1 MRVETASDHR
11 NTINLPGLEY
21 KSEMNLENPKYDSKG
36 LVRTSLNMAIQID
49 T

>member
-11 NTINLPGLEY
+11 NKINLPGLQY
-21 KSEMNLENPKYDSKG
+21 KSEMDLENPNYDSKG
-36 LVRTSLNMAIQID
+36 LVRTGFNMAIQID